1 MPNDFFE
8 SFGILRFLDTPLRQ
22 NALLLLQSTRAA
34 SIRWGSSCLLCT
46 PEYKGDIDSL
56 GLIVSSLPRARLASA
71 VPPDQLLVETD
82 GPRPFQGPFAG
93 IEATPEL
100 LRDVITTP
108 TGITGEKVADPAVR
122 MYGSSLGMGHKAL

>member
-1 MPNDFFE
+1 M
-8 SFGILRFLDTPLRQ
+8 
-22 NALLLLQSTRAA
+22 
-34 SIRWGSSCLLCT
+34 
-46 PEYKGDIDSL
+46 
-56 GLIVSSLPRARLASA
+56 SSLPRARLASA

-122 MYGSSLGMGHKAL
+122 VYGSSLDWVIRHFRVSGAPLNVIMNDS